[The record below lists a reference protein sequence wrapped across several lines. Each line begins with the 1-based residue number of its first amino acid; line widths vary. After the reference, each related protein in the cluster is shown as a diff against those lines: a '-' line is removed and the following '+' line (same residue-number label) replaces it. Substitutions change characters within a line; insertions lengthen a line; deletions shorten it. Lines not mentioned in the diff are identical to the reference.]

1 MSKKSIVIFSLII
14 SMSMMVTVYAGN
26 SFKIIKESKLDSLI
40 SVVFDFFER
49 ISLIPKEN
57 KITNLGLGDINV
69 DGQIDKSDLSLLRK
83 HVKSGVK
90 LSEDGLNNADLNA
103 DMKIDEKDIDIL
115 MRYLAGEIT
124 MLPYTE
130 ENGELPIPLY
140 PDPIKKE
147 TDEVIPKDED
157 AKDVKEDDK
166 EEIKE
171 DKKDNVIED
180 QKDENIKNE
189 EKVEDKDT
197 KEIIKDK
204 VKIDDNVEKIEIIKP
219 NPPVIELPVQPKPK
233 LEIM

>member
-1 MSKKSIVIFSLII
+1 MSKKMIVIFSLII
-14 SMSMMVTVYAGN
+14 SMSMMVTAYAGN

-40 SVVFDFFER
+40 SVAFDFFEK

-69 DGQIDKSDLSLLRK
+69 DGKIDKSDLSLLRK
-83 HVKSGVK
+83 YVKSGVK
-90 LSEDGLNNADLNA
+90 LSEDGINNADLNA

-115 MRYLAGEIT
+115 MKYLAGEIT

-157 AKDVKEDDK
+157 TKDLKEDDK
-166 EEIKE
+166 EEKKDNDVIE
-171 DKKDNVIED
+171 DKKDGNV
-180 QKDENIKNE
+180 KNE

-204 VKIDDNVEKIEIIKP
+204 VKIDDNIEKIEIIKP
-219 NPPVIELPVQPKPK
+219 KPPVIELPVQPKPK
-233 LEIM
+233 PEIM

>member
-1 MSKKSIVIFSLII
+1 MSKKMIVIFSLII

-40 SVVFDFFER
+40 SVAFDFFEK

-69 DGQIDKSDLSLLRK
+69 DGKIDKSDLSLLRK

-115 MRYLAGEIT
+115 MRYLAGEII

-140 PDPIKKE
+140 PDPVKKE
-147 TDEVIPKDED
+147 TDEVIPKEKKDEEK
-157 AKDVKEDDK
+157 KDIKEETKKENEKSEEVKKDEVVKEK
-166 EEIKE
+166 T
-171 DKKDNVIED
+171 
-180 QKDENIKNE
+180 DEN
-189 EKVEDKDT
+189 V

-204 VKIDDNVEKIEIIKP
+204 VKIDVDPGKIEVIKP
-219 NPPVIELPVQPKPK
+219 QPPIYEIPVQPKPK

>member
-1 MSKKSIVIFSLII
+1 MSKKMIIIFSLII
-14 SMSMMVTVYAGN
+14 SMCMMFTVYAGN

-40 SVVFDFFER
+40 SVAFDFFEK

-83 HVKSGVK
+83 HVKFGVK

-157 AKDVKEDDK
+157 TKDVKEDDK
-166 EEIKE
+166 EE
-171 DKKDNVIED
+171 KKDNDVIED
-180 QKDENIKNE
+180 KEDGNVKNE

-197 KEIIKDK
+197 KETIKDK
-204 VKIDDNVEKIEIIKP
+204 VKIDDNIEKIEIIKP
-219 NPPVIELPVQPKPK
+219 KPPVIELPVQPKPK
-233 LEIM
+233 PEIM